1 MSIAAS
7 VAEFVAEFVGGVSR
21 RLFAVWVRVRR
32 RNRWVGHAARAGRRY
47 NQADGRRL
55 AAAVTFYGFFAVFAL
70 AVLGFAVLG
79 YVLDNPSADRVVE
92 RYLAE
97 NLPVLDT
104 MALRDARGAAG
115 LIGFVSL
122 PIIGLLWVDSL
133 RSSIRAV
140 WRIEEYPG
148 GFFVRWF
155 VDGIA
160 LVGLAVLLAVSL
172 TVAFGTAGLLERLV
186 VAAGGAE
193 FTPVQL
199 LLALIGF
206 VLGFAVNALL
216 AVFVLT
222 ALPRLRMPWRRVLGP
237 GLLIAAGVVVLK
249 TLAFLLVERVQT
261 NPALEVVAGAAGLLV
276 FLLVLNQLILFAAA
290 LTATGAAGP
299 VIDLASR
306 DRRPL

>member
-1 MSIAAS
+1 MSIAGFLRPIVAS
-7 VAEFVAEFVGGVSR
+7 
-21 RLFAVWVRVRR
+21 WVRVRR
-32 RNRWVGHAARAGRRY
+32 RNRWVGHVVRAARRY

-79 YVLDNPSADRVVE
+79 YVLDNAAADRAVE

-104 MALRDARGAAG
+104 AALRDARGAAG

-122 PIIGLLWVDSL
+122 PVIGLLWVDSL

-140 WRIEEYPG
+140 WQIEEYPG

-155 VDGIA
+155 IDGIA
-160 LVGLAVLLAVSL
+160 LVGLAALLAVSL
-172 TVAFGTAGLLERLV
+172 TVAFGTGGLLERLV

-193 FTPVQL
+193 FTPAQW
-199 LLALIGF
+199 LLAVIGF
-206 VLGFAVNALL
+206 VLGYGVNALL
-216 AVFVLT
+216 AIFVLT

-249 TLAFLLVERVQT
+249 ALAWLFVERVET
-261 NPALEVVAGAAGLLV
+261 NPALQVVAGAAGLLI

-290 LTATGAAGP
+290 LTATGTAGP
-299 VIDLASR
+299 VIDLAN
-306 DRRPL
+306 RPGRSS

>member
-1 MSIAAS
+1 VPRDSPVPYCLFVSIAG
-7 VAEFVAEFVGGVSR
+7 FIR
-21 RLFAVWVRVRR
+21 RALATWVRVRR
-32 RNRWVGHAARAGRRY
+32 RNRWVGHAVRAGRRY
-47 NQADGRRL
+47 NEADGRRL

-79 YVLDNPSADRVVE
+79 YVLDNPAVDRAVE

-104 MALRDARGAAG
+104 SVLRSARGAAG

-122 PIIGLLWVDSL
+122 PVIGLLWVDSL

-140 WRIEEYPG
+140 WRIDEYPG

-155 VDGIA
+155 IDGIA

-172 TVAFGTAGLLERLV
+172 TVAFGTAALLERLV

-199 LLALIGF
+199 LLAVIAF
-206 VLGFAVNALL
+206 VLGYGVNALL

-222 ALPRLRMPWRRVLGP
+222 LLPRLRMPWRRVLGP

-249 TLAFLLVERVQT
+249 GLAWLFVERVET
-261 NPALEVVAGAAGLLV
+261 NPALRVVAGAAGLLI
-276 FLLVLNQLILFAAA
+276 FLLVLNQLILYAAA
-290 LTATGAAGP
+290 LTATGTAGP
-299 VIDLASR
+299 VIDLANR
-306 DRRPL
+306 HRRPL

>member
-1 MSIAAS
+1 MSIVGFIRRV
-7 VAEFVAEFVGGVSR
+7 VAG
-21 RLFAVWVRVRR
+21 WVRLRR
-32 RNRWVGHAARAGRRY
+32 RNRWVGHVARAARRY

-79 YVLDNPSADRVVE
+79 YVLDNPAADRAVE

-104 MALRDARGAAG
+104 AALRDARGAAG
-115 LIGFVSL
+115 VIGFVSL
-122 PIIGLLWVDSL
+122 PVIGLLWVDSL

-148 GFFVRWF
+148 GFFIRWF
-155 VDGIA
+155 IDGLA
-160 LVGLAVLLAVSL
+160 LIGLAVLLAVSL
-172 TVAFGTAGLLERLV
+172 TVAFGTGGLLERLV

-193 FTPVQL
+193 FTPVQW
-199 LLALIGF
+199 LLAAIGF
-206 VLGFAVNALL
+206 ALGYGVNTLL
-216 AVFVLT
+216 AIFVLT

-237 GLLIAAGVVVLK
+237 GLLIAAGVAVLK
-249 TLAFLLVERVQT
+249 ALAWLFVERVET
-261 NPALEVVAGAAGLLV
+261 NPALHVVAGAAALLI

-290 LTATGAAGP
+290 LTATGTAEP
-299 VIDLASR
+299 VIDLASPR
-306 DRRPL
+306 RRPM